1 MIRSQNRFAAARNM
15 AGRAWWIAP
24 TRTASMI
31 GSPVRI
37 VPEKAIP
44 ASVRWLLLLF
54 VFSMPFEMYPSSFT
68 SGSLSLAKIAG
79 ALFIAVYLTHY
90 NPFSRTRSLPRFS
103 RAMWG
108 FAGYLAVFALNG
120 FFSAPGFF
128 DSLFSRFLT
137 MTQLVV
143 FFWIASD
150 LLRDEGLARKA
161 LHTYALAAS
170 AVALAMLV
178 GVSGLSVTY
187 KTSVGARMS
196 SMGFNPN
203 TLSVLLVL
211 AALILM
217 GLYLI
222 LPPLRF
228 TRKVWLVALALPLVP
243 AVVSTGSRNGIVIF
257 VLGFL
262 VYLLPSRRY
271 RGKPTVP
278 ILAMLA
284 IAAVVYFISQNSA
297 ILTRFQQTYER
308 GDLSGRLGIYTEAIE
323 MISEQPLFGW
333 RPVEFWY
340 ELGRRV
346 QGFWRIRDAHNT
358 YLHLLLEVGFAGA
371 IPFAIGLWFCARAA
385 WRGRNGTLGLLPL
398 ALVMAVLAGGMSG
411 TDIARKH
418 LWFVLAIA
426 VATEPVVARRRAAEW
441 SPGRA
446 PALPTYPAGTLP
458 QHPPYVRDRGEATF

>member
-1 MIRSQNRFAAARNM
+1 MIRPQNRFAAPRNM

-24 TRTASMI
+24 TRTASI
-31 GSPVRI
+31 VGSPVRI
-37 VPEKAIP
+37 VSEKGIP
-44 ASVRWLLLLF
+44 TSVRWLLLLF
-54 VFSMPFEMYPSSFT
+54 VFSMPFEMYPSRFT

-103 RAMWG
+103 RAMWW
-108 FAGYLAVFALNG
+108 FAGYLVVFALNG

-128 DSLFSRFLT
+128 DSLLTRLLT
-137 MTQLVV
+137 MAQLMV

-150 LLRDEGLARKA
+150 LLKDEGLARKA
-161 LHTYALAAS
+161 LHTYALATS
-170 AVALAMLV
+170 AVALGMIIGL
-178 GVSGLSVTY
+178 SGLSVSY
-187 KTSVGARMS
+187 KTSVGVRMS

-203 TLSVLLVL
+203 TLSVLIVL

-222 LPPLRF
+222 SPPLRF
-228 TRKVWLVALALPLVP
+228 TRKVWLVALALPLIP
-243 AVVSTGSRNGIVIF
+243 ALVSTGSRNGIVIF
-257 VLGFL
+257 VIGFL

-284 IAAVVYFISQNSA
+284 IAGIIYFISQNSA
-297 ILTRFQQTYER
+297 ILTRFQQTYET

-340 ELGRRV
+340 ELGSRV
-346 QGFWRIRDAHNT
+346 HGFYGIRDAHNT

-371 IPFAIGLWFCARAA
+371 IPYVIGLWLCIRAA
-385 WRGRNGTLGLLPL
+385 WRGRNGTFGLLPL

-426 VATEPVVARRRAAEW
+426 VATEPVVARRRATEW
-441 SPGRA
+441 SPAKA
-446 PALPTYPAGTLP
+446 PALPTYPASPPP
-458 QHPPYVRDRGEATF
+458 QHPPYVRDREVTF